1 MAVFLVNVCKFNGCG
16 LTYPSLGDLIQH
28 IEETHIDYDPFSEEQ
43 QERQQPSCIP
53 LSSALRFYTN
63 LPSRK
68 PAAAA
73 AKTAPAAG
81 AGSHGPNHG
90 QQTGGGGTAA
100 TAGLPTL
107 GRASSTGSAS
117 PSVASEEPEYD
128 IMTDSEDSNDSW
140 TTQEEF
146 SAEFIMRYGSK
157 MTNPNANEEK
167 PYSCP
172 VPGCKK
178 RYKNVNGIKY
188 HAKNGHKKDAKIR
201 KAFKCHCGKSYKT
214 GQGLKN
220 HAVINHAG
228 TPLTTITTSMGE
240 VLQIPTSQVTTLQP
254 VRVSLSALMGG
265 HAMPVKTVA
274 ARHLL
279 TTSFKDTLRRT
290 VESAVRDDER
300 GQSIT
305 LTGVSR
311 ANTIQ
316 VAVPASGII
325 PLSGDKELTAV
336 PVSRLLAQGLGGSIK
351 LAQLGTAA
359 GHLRTTPA
367 DATPATTATAVV
379 KVEQTVVRKT
389 SSWDSVSV
397 SAAPTAVSVSCGGGD
412 VTRPVTPPGQQLRA
426 ALPPTPL
433 TPGWQGPPFP
443 DSVIE
448 DELPPTPASLLDGGA
463 EPLAGPA

>member
-146 SAEFIMRYGSK
+146 SAEFIMRYGS
-157 MTNPNANEEK
+157 
-167 PYSCP
+167 
-172 VPGCKK
+172 
-178 RYKNVNGIKY
+178 
-188 HAKNGHKKDAKIR
+188 KIR

>member
-1 MAVFLVNVCKFNGCG
+1 MAVFLVNICKFNGCG

-28 IEETHIDYDPFSEEQ
+28 IEETHIDYDPCNQEQ

-53 LSSALRFYTN
+53 LSSALRFFTN
-63 LPSRK
+63 VPRK
-68 PAAAA
+68 SGGPAKVAPQAAAVVA
-73 AKTAPAAG
+73 
-81 AGSHGPNHG
+81 
-90 QQTGGGGTAA
+90 GGGGGGSSGGGGGGA
-100 TAGLPTL
+100 AGLPGL

-157 MTNPNANEEK
+157 MANPNGNEEK

-220 HAVINHAG
+220 HAVMNHAG

-265 HAMPVKTVA
+265 GLNAMPVKTVA

-279 TTSFKDTLRRT
+279 NTTFKDSMRRAGET
-290 VESAVRDDER
+290 ASAPARHEEER
-300 GQSIT
+300 GPQAIT

-311 ANTIQ
+311 GNTIQ

-325 PLSGDKELTAV
+325 PLGGDKELTAV
-336 PVSRLLAQGLGGSIK
+336 PVSRLLAQGLGAGLK
-351 LAQLGTAA
+351 LAQIGA
-359 GHLRTTPA
+359 PA
-367 DATPATTATAVV
+367 ATAHVAIAHAARADPAA
-379 KVEQTVVRKT
+379 TVVR
-389 SSWDSVSV
+389 VEQV
-397 SAAPTAVSVSCGGGD
+397 NGP
-412 VTRPVTPPGQQLRA
+412 RRRA
-426 ALPPTPL
+426 
-433 TPGWQGPPFP
+433 
-443 DSVIE
+443 
-448 DELPPTPASLLDGGA
+448 GGA
-463 EPLAGPA
+463 RY

>member
-1 MAVFLVNVCKFNGCG
+1 MAVFLVNICKFNGCG

-28 IEETHIDYDPFSEEQ
+28 IEETHIDYDPFIQEQ

-63 LPSRK
+63 LPSRRPAGCAAK
-68 PAAAA
+68 VAAGAHPAQHHGPGQPAAA
-73 AKTAPAAG
+73 TPAA
-81 AGSHGPNHG
+81 AV
-90 QQTGGGGTAA
+90 
-100 TAGLPTL
+100 

-157 MTNPNANEEK
+157 MSNPNGNDEK

-220 HAVINHAG
+220 HAVMNHAG

-254 VRVSLSALMGG
+254 VRVSLSALMGSHG
-265 HAMPVKTVA
+265 MSVKTVA

-279 TTSFKDTLRRT
+279 TTSFKDSLRRST
-290 VESAVRDDER
+290 AESVGRNDER
-300 GQSIT
+300 GQAIT

-351 LAQLGTAA
+351 LAQLGSPVSSAA
-359 GHLRTTPA
+359 HLHQQHHQHQQT
-367 DATPATTATAVV
+367 VV
-379 KVEQTVVRKT
+379 KVEQTAVRQL
-389 SSWDSVSV
+389 SAGWDSVS
-397 SAAPTAVSVSCGGGD
+397 
-412 VTRPVTPPGQQLRA
+412 RPQTPPGQQLRA

-433 TPGWQGPPFP
+433 TPGWQGAPTFP
-443 DSVIE
+443 EPAD